1 MKNKRITVILGGL
14 SKEREI
20 SLRSGEAVYKALV
33 AKGYQVTK
41 FDPKIDDFNDL
52 KTKTD
57 VAFVVLHGRYGEDGC
72 MQGLLESFKIPY
84 TGSGVTSS
92 ALCFS
97 KILTKLFLKNLHVV
111 MPKDWIVT
119 TGDNIDAL
127 ISKNKVSLPMIVKP
141 SREGSTIGMSIV
153 RDQKDLAKAIK
164 TALEFD
170 DQILVEE
177 FIKGMEVTVSVLNGK
192 ALSSV
197 EIVPKSGFYDY
208 ESKYTVGKTEYFV
221 PARIDKK
228 MAEHLAKVSEKI
240 VKEMACRGTPRIDYI
255 INDKGEPYFLE
266 VNTIPGMTETS
277 LLPKAAKAVGMEFA
291 DLCEEILKSAIL
303 DG

>member
-1 MKNKRITVILGGL
+1 MKNKRVAVILGGL
-14 SKEREI
+14 SKERDV

-33 AKGYQVTK
+33 VKGYQVMK
-41 FDPKIDDFNDL
+41 FDPKTDDFNDL

-72 MQGLLESFKIPY
+72 LQGLLESFKIPY

-97 KILTKLFLKNLHVV
+97 KILTKLFLKNIHVV

-119 TGDNIDAL
+119 ASDNIPEVIA
-127 ISKNKVSLPMIVKP
+127 KNKFALPVIVKP
-141 SREGSTIGMSIV
+141 NREGSTIGMSIV

-164 TALEFD
+164 NALEYD
-170 DQILVEE
+170 DEILVEE
-177 FIKGMEVTVSVLNGK
+177 FIKGTEVTVSVLNGK
-192 ALSSV
+192 ALPPV
-197 EIVPKSGFYDY
+197 EIAPKSGFYDY

-228 MAEHLAKVSEKI
+228 VADHLVKISERI
-240 VKEMACRGTPRIDYI
+240 VKEMGCRGTPRIDYI
-255 INDKGEPYFLE
+255 INDKGEAYFLE

-277 LLPKAAKAVGMEFA
+277 LLPKAAQAVGLGFA
-291 DLCEEILKSAIL
+291 ELCEEILASAKL
-303 DG
+303 NV

>member
-1 MKNKRITVILGGL
+1 MKNKRVTVILGGW
-14 SKEREI
+14 SKEREV

-33 AKGYQVTK
+33 AKGYQVAK
-41 FDPKIDDFNDL
+41 FDPKTGDFNDL

-57 VAFVVLHGRYGEDGC
+57 VAFVVLHGQYGEDGC
-72 MQGLLESFKIPY
+72 LQGLLESFKIPY
-84 TGSGVTSS
+84 TGSDVTSS

-111 MPKDWIVT
+111 MPKDWVVAAS
-119 TGDNIDAL
+119 DNIDDL
-127 ISKNKVSLPMIVKP
+127 IAKNKMALPVIVKP
-141 SREGSTIGMSIV
+141 NREGSTIGMSIV
-153 RDQKDLAKAIK
+153 REQKDLAKAIK
-164 TALEFD
+164 TALEYD
-170 DQILVEE
+170 DKILVEE
-177 FIKGMEVTVSVLNGK
+177 FIMGTEVAVSVLNGK
-192 ALSSV
+192 VLPPV

-228 MAEHLAKVSEKI
+228 VAENLAKISEKI
-240 VKEMACRGTPRIDYI
+240 VKEMGCRGAPRIDYI

-277 LLPKAAKAVGMEFA
+277 LLPKAAKAVGLEFA
-291 DLCEEILKSAIL
+291 DLCEEILRSARL
-303 DG
+303 GN